1 MWVGCVI
8 FNLTHNKNLKNMNNN
23 ETKITEIERLTLI
36 NQYKILIHLEKN
48 PMLKKEYEKYTAI
61 LESKFTN
68 YYFLLFSDEV
78 KEIALEVFEEVTK
91 IWEMFDDLK
100 KQIVPF
106 EKEVSIE
113 KFKFFGFHESTEHYL
128 VYRFLRMGLSVKDLS
143 EPWRYRNKDEN
154 SLECFREMLEVY
166 NSVLFS
172 AKDNQNVEW
181 SIDDINLLVTVINKY
196 DVDEPKQGMEDVAA

>member
-1 MWVGCVI
+1 
-8 FNLTHNKNLKNMNNN
+8 MNNQ
-23 ETKITEIERLTLI
+23 EIKITDTERMTLI
-36 NQYKILIHLEKN
+36 NQYRILSHLEITAE
-48 PMLKKEYEKYTAI
+48 LKEECKKSLVI
-61 LESKFTN
+61 LESRLPN
-68 YYFLLFSDEV
+68 CYFLLLSDELKKMPLDV
-78 KEIALEVFEEVTK
+78 IEEVTK
-91 IWEMFDDLK
+91 IWEMFNDLK
-100 KQIVPF
+100 KQAAQF

-128 VYRFLRMGLSVKDLS
+128 VYRFLRMGLSVKDLN

-181 SIDDINLLVTVINKY
+181 SIDDINLLVNVINKY
-196 DVDEPKQGMEDVAA
+196 EVDKPKQGMVDVAA